1 MGRRATGRR
10 TGAVFVFP
18 GNAGGFQ
25 IDGFRILGRAGRK
38 PWRPAS
44 PCPCGHVAA
53 VGAPGANRNAGG
65 VLIYERDP
73 FGVWREQ
80 PMIATP
86 TLDELPAITG
96 GERRCSGAGKVEMFD
111 CGAADL
117 LSFLPPS
124 RLTHDGHYIL
134 MSSLWGWTD
143 SQTKQEWALL
153 GRRWIDVRRHHEP

>member
-1 MGRRATGRR
+1 M
-10 TGAVFVFP
+10 FP

-25 IDGFRILGRAGRK
+25 IDGFRILGPSWTEAVAAGVAVSVR
-38 PWRPAS
+38 
-44 PCPCGHVAA
+44 GNVAA

-65 VLIYERDP
+65 VLIYERDT

-96 GERRCSGAGKVEMFD
+96 GERRCSGAGSGDVRLRR
-111 CGAADL
+111 GGPAVR
-117 LSFLPPS
+117 SPS

-153 GRRWIDVRRHHEP
+153 AGAMDRRSSTSRT